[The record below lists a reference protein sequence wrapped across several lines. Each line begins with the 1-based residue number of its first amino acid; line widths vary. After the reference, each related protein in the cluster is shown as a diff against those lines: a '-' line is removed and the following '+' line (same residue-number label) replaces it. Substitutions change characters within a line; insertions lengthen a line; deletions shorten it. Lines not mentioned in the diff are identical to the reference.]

1 MPVSLVPLSE
11 THITGRQREAISPSS
26 DPSPGQRGVGDER
39 QAFPREVIDDRQD
52 AETSA
57 VGESIRQEVQAP
69 ALIGTLRQRH
79 RRPGAERPLAAA
91 AAPNL
96 QPFLAVEPAQLLVV
110 HDNALRVSRM
120 CSRR

>member
-1 MPVSLVPLSE
+1 MQCHSTRVSCDQRKIAMPVSLVPLSE

-69 ALIGTLRQRH
+69 ALIGTCGSAIGALVPSARLRPP
-79 RRPGAERPLAAA
+79 RRRT
-91 AAPNL
+91 
-96 QPFLAVEPAQLLVV
+96 
-110 HDNALRVSRM
+110 
-120 CSRR
+120 CSRSSR